1 LYVRRPIYERIGVY
15 DSSYRIAADYE
26 WMLRFMRRGV
36 NMLHIPHVHVL
47 MRVGGASNRSLKNIV
62 RKSREDFRALRSNG
76 FGFSAACVALIGKNL
91 GKLPQFLK
99 K

>member
-1 LYVRRPIYERIGVY
+1 MRVKSKLVY
-15 DSSYRIAADYE
+15 
-26 WMLRFMRRGV
+26 
-36 NMLHIPHVHVL
+36 IPNVQVL

-62 RKSREDFRALRSNG
+62 RKSSEDFRALRQCG
-76 FGFSAACVALIGKNL
+76 FGRFAAGVALAGKNL